1 MPVAGLPERFEN
13 WKTIYN
19 PASPLAGGRHW
30 EMILGQLRAGFDR
43 GAGQAWMVAVDTTV
57 VRAHQHAAGA
67 RRRPPADVDPARVAV
82 AELTAPRRP
91 GAEPDYK
98 NREGLGCSR
107 GGLTSKIHLLAD
119 SGRRP
124 LARVTSAGPRHDSLA
139 FVPLMGQ
146 LRIARRGPAGRGSGR
161 AGCWVT
167 RPTPAARSGATC
179 GSGGSRPPSPNLPI
193 RYVTAASVAPTP
205 AAPGVRACRPAAQHR
220 RAGLQPA
227 SSAPRPGHQV

>member
-1 MPVAGLPERFEN
+1 
-13 WKTIYN
+13 
-19 PASPLAGGRHW
+19 
-30 EMILGQLRAGFDR
+30 MILGQLRAGFDR

-124 LARVTSAGPRHDSLA
+124 LARVTSAG
-139 FVPLMGQ
+139 
-146 LRIARRGPAGRGSGR
+146 RGT
-161 AGCWVT
+161 T
-167 RPTPAARSGATC
+167 R
-179 GSGGSRPPSPNLPI
+179 
-193 RYVTAASVAPTP
+193 
-205 AAPGVRACRPAAQHR
+205 
-220 RAGLQPA
+220 
-227 SSAPRPGHQV
+227 